1 MARPARRFFK
11 ETVMPHAIRINQNGG
26 PEELQWVEVPVGDPG
41 PGEVRVRNT
50 AIGLNYIDT
59 YHRSGLYPLPMPL
72 ILGSE
77 GAGVVEALGPK
88 VKDFK
93 VGDRVAYAQP
103 IGAYAEVLLRPA
115 AKLVKIPA
123 GIKDETAAAMMLKGL
138 TAWYLCRRTYRVKK
152 GDTIVVHAAAGGVG
166 QILCQWTKHLGAT
179 VIGTVGSDEKVA
191 LAKKA
196 GCKHV
201 VVMSREKLSERVK
214 EITKGKG
221 VPVVYDGVG
230 KDTFMESLDCLAPL
244 GLMAS
249 FGNASGA
256 VPPVNI
262 GILAQKG
269 SLYLTRPTLVTYT
282 SAREDLLA
290 ATRDLFAV
298 VKKGAVKIT
307 INQRYPLREA
317 AQAHRDLE
325 ARKTTGSSVLL
336 P

>member
-1 MARPARRFFK
+1 
-11 ETVMPHAIRINQNGG
+11 MPHVIRIHQNGG
-26 PEELQWVEVPVGDPG
+26 PEQMQWEEVAVADPG

-50 AIGLNYIDT
+50 AVGLNYIDT
-59 YHRSGLYPLPMPL
+59 YHRSGLYPLPLPL
-72 ILGSE
+72 VLGSE
-77 GAGVVEALGPK
+77 GAGVVEAVGPK
-88 VKDFK
+88 VKEFK

-115 AKLVKIPA
+115 ARLVKIPA
-123 GIKDETAAAMMLKGL
+123 GIKDETAAAMMLKGM

-166 QILCQWTKHLGAT
+166 QILCQWAKHLGAT

-191 LAKKA
+191 LAKKV
-196 GCKHV
+196 GCRHV

-214 EITKGKG
+214 AITRGKG

-256 VPPVNI
+256 VAPVNI

-282 SAREDLLA
+282 SAREDLLT
-290 ATRDLFAV
+290 ATRELFAV

-307 INQRYPLREA
+307 VNQRYPLREA

-325 ARKTTGSSVLL
+325 ARKTTGSTVLL

>member
-1 MARPARRFFK
+1 
-11 ETVMPHAIRINQNGG
+11 MPHVIRIHQNGG
-26 PEELQWVEVPVGDPG
+26 PEQLRWEEVAVGDPG

-50 AIGLNYIDT
+50 AVGLNYIDT
-59 YHRSGLYPLPMPL
+59 YHRSGLYPMPL
-72 ILGSE
+72 PLVLGSE
-77 GAGVVEALGPK
+77 GAGVVEAVGPK
-88 VKDFK
+88 VKEFK
-93 VGDRVAYAQP
+93 VGDHVAYAQP
-103 IGAYAEVLLRPA
+103 IGAYAEVLLRPVA
-115 AKLVKIPA
+115 RLVKIPA
-123 GIKDETAAAMMLKGL
+123 GIKDETAAAMMLKGM

-166 QILCQWTKHLGAT
+166 QILCQWAKHLGAT

-214 EITKGKG
+214 AITKGRG

-256 VPPVNI
+256 VAPVNI

-269 SLYLTRPTLVTYT
+269 SLFLTRPTLVNYT
-282 SAREDLLA
+282 SAREDLLTA
-290 ATRDLFAV
+290 ARELFAV

-325 ARKTTGSSVLL
+325 SRKTTGSTVLL

>member
-1 MARPARRFFK
+1 
-11 ETVMPHAIRINQNGG
+11 MPHVVRIHQNGG
-26 PEELQWVEVPVGDPG
+26 PEQMKWEEVAVAEPG

-50 AIGLNYIDT
+50 AVGLNYIDT
-59 YHRSGLYPLPMPL
+59 YHRSGLYPMPL
-72 ILGSE
+72 PLVLGSE
-77 GAGVVEALGPK
+77 GAGVVEAVGPK
-88 VKDFK
+88 VKEFK

-103 IGAYAEVLLRPA
+103 IGAYAEVLIRPVA
-115 AKLVKIPA
+115 RLVKIPA
-123 GIKDETAAAMMLKGL
+123 GIKDETAAAMMLKGM

-166 QILCQWTKHLGAT
+166 QILCQWARHLGAT

-191 LAKKA
+191 LAKKV

-201 VVMSREKLSERVK
+201 VVMSRENLPERVK
-214 EITKGKG
+214 AITKGKG

-230 KDTFMESLDCLAPL
+230 KDTFMTSLDCLSPL

-256 VPPVNI
+256 VAPVNI

-269 SLYLTRPTLVTYT
+269 SLFLTRPTLVTYT
-282 SAREDLLA
+282 SAREDLLT
-290 ATRDLFAV
+290 ATRELFAV

-325 ARKTTGSSVLL
+325 SRKTTGSTVLL

>member
-1 MARPARRFFK
+1 
-11 ETVMPHAIRINQNGG
+11 MPHVIRIHQNGG
-26 PEELQWVEVPVGDPG
+26 PEQMRWEEVTVGDPG

-59 YHRSGLYPLPMPL
+59 YHRSGLYPMPL
-72 ILGSE
+72 PLVLGSE
-77 GAGVVEALGPK
+77 GAGVVEAVGPR
-88 VKDFK
+88 VKEFK

-103 IGAYAEVLLRPA
+103 IGAYAEVLLRPVA
-115 AKLVKIPA
+115 RLVKIPA
-123 GIKDETAAAMMLKGL
+123 GIKDETAAAMMLKGM

-152 GDTIVVHAAAGGVG
+152 GDTIVVQAAAGGVG
-166 QILCQWTKHLGAT
+166 QILCQWAKHLGAT

-214 EITKGKG
+214 AITKGRG

-230 KDTFMESLDCLAPL
+230 KDTFVESLDCLMPL

-256 VPPVNI
+256 VAPVNI

-269 SLYLTRPTLVTYT
+269 SLFLTRPTLVNYT
-282 SAREDLLA
+282 ATREDLLTA
-290 ATRDLFAV
+290 ARDLFAV
-298 VKKGAVKIT
+298 VKKGAVKIA

-325 ARKTTGSSVLL
+325 ARKTTGSTVLL

>member
-1 MARPARRFFK
+1 
-11 ETVMPHAIRINQNGG
+11 MPHVIRIHQNGG
-26 PEELQWVEVPVGDPG
+26 PEQMKWEEAAVADPG

-50 AIGLNYIDT
+50 AVGLNYIDT
-59 YHRSGLYPLPMPL
+59 YHRSGLYPLPLPL
-72 ILGSE
+72 VLGSE
-77 GAGVVEALGPK
+77 GAGVVEAVGPR
-88 VKDFK
+88 VREFK

-103 IGAYAEVLLRPA
+103 IGAYAEVLIRPVA
-115 AKLVKIPA
+115 RLVKIPA
-123 GIKDETAAAMMLKGL
+123 GIKDETAAAMMLKGM

-166 QILCQWTKHLGAT
+166 QILCQWARHLGAT
-179 VIGTVGSDEKVA
+179 VIGTVGSDEKVP
-191 LAKKA
+191 LAKKV

-201 VVMSREKLSERVK
+201 VVMSRENLPERVK
-214 EITKGKG
+214 ALTKGKG

-230 KDTFMESLDCLAPL
+230 KDTFMASLDCLSPL
-244 GLMAS
+244 GLMVS

-256 VPPVNI
+256 VAPVNI

-269 SLYLTRPTLVTYT
+269 SLFLTRPTLVNYT
-282 SAREDLLA
+282 SAREDLLTA
-290 ATRDLFAV
+290 ARELFAV

-325 ARKTTGSSVLL
+325 SRKTTGSTVLL

>member
-1 MARPARRFFK
+1 
-11 ETVMPHAIRINQNGG
+11 MPHVIRIHQNGG
-26 PEELQWVEVPVGDPG
+26 PEQMRWEEVTVGDPG

-59 YHRSGLYPLPMPL
+59 YHRSGLYPMPL
-72 ILGSE
+72 PLTLGSE
-77 GAGVVEALGPK
+77 GAGVVEAVGPR
-88 VKDFK
+88 VKEFK

-103 IGAYAEVLLRPA
+103 IGAYAEVLIRPVA
-115 AKLVKIPA
+115 RLVKIPA
-123 GIKDETAAAMMLKGL
+123 GIKDETAAAMMLKGM

-152 GDTIVVHAAAGGVG
+152 GDTIVVQAAAGGVG
-166 QILCQWTKHLGAT
+166 QILCQWAKHLGAT

-201 VVMSREKLSERVK
+201 VVMSREKLSERVRA
-214 EITKGKG
+214 ITKGRG

-230 KDTFMESLDCLAPL
+230 KDTFVESLDCLSPL

-256 VPPVNI
+256 VAPVNI

-269 SLYLTRPTLVTYT
+269 SLFLTRPTLVNYT
-282 SAREDLLA
+282 GTREDLLTA
-290 ATRDLFAV
+290 ARELFAV

-325 ARKTTGSSVLL
+325 ARKTTGSTVLL

>member
-1 MARPARRFFK
+1 
-11 ETVMPHAIRINQNGG
+11 MPHVIRIHQNGG
-26 PEELQWVEVPVGDPG
+26 PEQMRWEEATVGDPG

-50 AIGLNYIDT
+50 AVGLNYIDT
-59 YHRSGLYPLPMPL
+59 YHRSGLYPMPLPL

-77 GAGVVEALGPK
+77 GAGVVEAVGPK
-88 VKDFK
+88 VREFK

-103 IGAYAEVLLRPA
+103 IGAYAEVLLRPVA
-115 AKLVKIPA
+115 RLVKIPA
-123 GIKDETAAAMMLKGL
+123 GIKDETAAAMMLKGM

-152 GDTIVVHAAAGGVG
+152 GDTIVVQAAAGGVG
-166 QILCQWTKHLGAT
+166 QILCQWAKHLGAT

-230 KDTFMESLDCLAPL
+230 KDTFVESLDCLKPL

-256 VPPVNI
+256 VAPVNI

-269 SLYLTRPTLVTYT
+269 SLFLTRPTLVNYT
-282 SAREDLLA
+282 STREDLLT
-290 ATRDLFAV
+290 ATRELFAV

-325 ARKTTGSSVLL
+325 ARKTTGSTVLL

>member
-1 MARPARRFFK
+1 M
-11 ETVMPHAIRINQNGG
+11 QW
-26 PEELQWVEVPVGDPG
+26 EEVSVGDPG

-59 YHRSGLYPLPMPL
+59 YHRSGLYPMPL
-72 ILGSE
+72 PLVLGSE
-77 GAGVVEALGPK
+77 GAGVVEAVGPK
-88 VKDFK
+88 VREFK
-93 VGDRVAYAQP
+93 VGDHVAYAQP
-103 IGAYAEVLLRPA
+103 IGAYAEVLIRPVA
-115 AKLVKIPA
+115 RLVKIPA
-123 GIKDETAAAMMLKGL
+123 GIKDETAAAMMLKGM

-166 QILCQWTKHLGAT
+166 QILCQWAKHLGAT

-214 EITKGKG
+214 AITKGRG

-230 KDTFMESLDCLAPL
+230 KDTFVESLDCLAPL

-256 VPPVNI
+256 VAPVNI

-269 SLYLTRPTLVTYT
+269 SLYLTRPTLVNYT

-290 ATRDLFAV
+290 AARELFAV

-325 ARKTTGSSVLL
+325 ARKTTGSTVLL